1 MARTKSRWRRRL
13 ERELV
18 PAVIGLGAVALISV
32 ISSGNAL
39 GVVPE
44 PIQSPASTC
53 SWHAPEAAPTC
64 LSEQP

>member
-13 ERELV
+13 ARELV
-18 PAVIGLGAVALISV
+18 PAVIGLGAVALITV

-39 GVVPE
+39 GVVLE
-44 PIQSPASTC
+44 PVHSPASTC

-64 LSEQP
+64 IREQP